1 MTEQTTSIESAAPP
15 EVQARA
21 IAVGWQGPDKF
32 RGDPSKFIDAQ
43 EYLDH
48 AEQVMPILRKNNQEL
63 FGQLGKVQQDNESL
77 KASLKE
83 AQESIEALKQFS
95 TQASREA
102 AERARENLLAELK
115 AAKREGDTDREVD
128 LTAALT
134 KMDGELRAAEK
145 TAAAKPTEPSA
156 SPSNVPPVHPDF
168 VAWLQSGN
176 DWYGKNARKTALMN
190 AVAQELRQ
198 DPMYAGVVGRQFLD
212 LCAQEVAKTLGE
224 TGGSG
229 VSKTEAGRP
238 SGGTGGG
245 GGASRG
251 GKSYRDLPADA
262 KAVCDADIKRF
273 VGKGKAFETA
283 EAWQSHYAS
292 VYFAG
297 E

>member
-1 MTEQTTSIESAAPP
+1 MSDEGTVIESAAPP
-15 EVQARA
+15 EVQAKA

-63 FGQLGKVQQDNESL
+63 FGQLGKVQQDNEGL

-83 AQESIEALKQFS
+83 ALESIEALKQFS
-95 TQASREA
+95 TQASKEA
-102 AERARENLLAELK
+102 AERARQNLMAELK

-128 LTAALT
+128 LQVALN
-134 KMDGELRAAEK
+134 KMDGELSAIEKEAAR
-145 TAAAKPTEPSA
+145 KPAPAQVEQT
-156 SPSNVPPVHPDF
+156 SNVPPVHPDF

-190 AVAQELRQ
+190 AVAAELRQ

-224 TGGSG
+224 TGGGG

-245 GGASRG
+245 GAPRG